1 MKIQYQKVCIKLKNY
16 VGLKIKVLLP
26 PLKPQMMCAYMI
38 FDQVLKRFH
47 ELRFLPLHLDELIYV
62 SKQCRNVFRNFVLRL
77 IQLLPPFFYFYSF
90 DNSVQGSK
98 PHFSVPLHVHVHDYH
113 NVHYSSINLLL
124 GEQRVTKRRLPT
136 NAPLKRGVCSKCKC
150 KRERE
155 REKERERDR
164 ERESTDLRQ
173 PRNNNMES
181 YNAMQSIKEN
191 EINRFLFIFSILDDC

>member
-1 MKIQYQKVCIKLKNY
+1 M
-16 VGLKIKVLLP
+16 
-26 PLKPQMMCAYMI
+26 
-38 FDQVLKRFH
+38 
-47 ELRFLPLHLDELIYV
+47 
-62 SKQCRNVFRNFVLRL
+62 
-77 IQLLPPFFYFYSF
+77 
-90 DNSVQGSK
+90 
-98 PHFSVPLHVHVHDYH
+98 HDHH
-113 NVHYSSINLLL
+113 NVHDSSMNLLL

-155 REKERERDR
+155 RERERGRERDR
-164 ERESTDLRQ
+164 QTDRQTDRQRETERDRERHRESTDLRQ